1 MINLKN
7 TVKYA
12 LLLAGLCLGCLLTL
26 VGGGY
31 AYLSFNTEKTDN
43 KASKVPYEFAPPE
56 NAGIMFEFC
65 GNRTFVYLNFENE
78 EMKIVFPLSGNL
90 GDTVYGYSI
99 DYTVKGDY
107 YLLADIIDAADGIE
121 LHTGDGKYRYTG
133 VQVAE
138 LLSNTVDTEELKRNI
153 IAALTRKTADFGID
167 ENVFYDIIK
176 KGDTNLTVPDCHR
189 WAEYLS
195 LLCKN
200 CTVVN

>member
-65 GNRTFVYLNFENE
+65 GDRTFVYLNFENE
-78 EMKIVFPLSGNL
+78 EMKIVFPLSGDL
-90 GDTVYGYSI
+90 GDTVYGYSV

-107 YLLADIIDAADGIE
+107 YLLAEIIDAADGIE
-121 LHTGDGKYRYTG
+121 LQSDDGKYRYTG
-133 VQVAE
+133 VQIAE

-153 IAALTRKTADFGID
+153 ITALTSKTADFGID

>member
-7 TVKYA
+7 TVKYV
-12 LLLAGLCLGCLLTL
+12 LLLAGLCVLCLLTL

-31 AYLSFNTEKTDN
+31 AYLSFNTEKTDK
-43 KASKVPYEFAPPE
+43 KASQVPYEFAPPE

-65 GNRTFVYLNFENE
+65 GDRTFVYLNFENE
-78 EMKIVFPLSGNL
+78 EMKIVFPLSGDL

-153 IAALTRKTADFGID
+153 ITALASNTADFGID

-189 WAEYLS
+189 WTEYLS

>member
-7 TVKYA
+7 TVKYV
-12 LLLAGLCLGCLLTL
+12 LLLAGLCVLCLLAL

-43 KASKVPYEFAPPE
+43 KASNVPYEFAPPE

-65 GNRTFVYLNFENE
+65 GDRTFVYLNFENE
-78 EMKIVFPLSGNL
+78 EMKIVFPLNGDSE
-90 GDTVYGYSI
+90 DTVYGYSI

-107 YLLADIIDAADGIE
+107 YLLAEIIDAADGIE
-121 LHTGDGKYRYTG
+121 LQSDDGKYRYTG
-133 VQVAE
+133 VQIAE

-153 IAALTRKTADFGID
+153 ITALVGKTADFGID

>member
-7 TVKYA
+7 TVKYV
-12 LLLAGLCLGCLLTL
+12 LLLAGLCVLCLLTL

-43 KASKVPYEFAPPE
+43 KASQVPYEFAPPE

-65 GNRTFVYLNFENE
+65 GDRTFVYLNFENE
-78 EMKIVFPLSGNL
+78 EMKIVFPLNGDSE
-90 GDTVYGYSI
+90 DTVYGYSV

-107 YLLADIIDAADGIE
+107 YLLAEIIDAADGIE
-121 LHTGDGKYRYTG
+121 LQSDDGKYRYTG
-133 VQVAE
+133 VQIAE

-153 IAALTRKTADFGID
+153 IAALTRKTANFGID

>member
-65 GNRTFVYLNFENE
+65 GDRTFVYLNFENE

-176 KGDTNLTVPDCHR
+176 EGDTNLTVPDCHR

>member
-7 TVKYA
+7 TVKHA

-31 AYLSFNTEKTDN
+31 AYLSFNTEKTDK
-43 KASKVPYEFAPPE
+43 KASQVPYEFAPPE

-65 GNRTFVYLNFENE
+65 GDRTFVYLNFENE
-78 EMKIVFPLSGNL
+78 EMKIVFPLSGDL
-90 GDTVYGYSI
+90 GDTVYGYSV
-99 DYTVKGDY
+99 DYLVEGDY

-121 LHTGDGKYRYTG
+121 LQSDDGKYRYTG
-133 VQVAE
+133 VQIAE

>member
-65 GNRTFVYLNFENE
+65 GDRTFVYLNFENE
-78 EMKIVFPLSGNL
+78 EMKIVFPLSGDL
-90 GDTVYGYSI
+90 GDTVYGYSV
-99 DYTVKGDY
+99 DYLVEGDY

-121 LHTGDGKYRYTG
+121 LQSDDGKYRYTG
-133 VQVAE
+133 VQIAE

>member
-1 MINLKN
+1 MRILALTPKKPTKRRHRCRMNLLRPK
-7 TVKYA
+7 
-12 LLLAGLCLGCLLTL
+12 
-26 VGGGY
+26 
-31 AYLSFNTEKTDN
+31 
-43 KASKVPYEFAPPE
+43 
-56 NAGIMFEFC
+56 MREFC
-65 GNRTFVYLNFENE
+65 GDRTFVYLNFENE
-78 EMKIVFPLSGNL
+78 EMKIVFPLNGDSE
-90 GDTVYGYSI
+90 DTVYGYSV

-107 YLLADIIDAADGIE
+107 YLLAEIIDAADGIE
-121 LHTGDGKYRYTG
+121 LQSDDGKYRYTG
-133 VQVAE
+133 VQIAE

-153 IAALTRKTADFGID
+153 ITALASKTADFGID

>member
-7 TVKYA
+7 TVKYV
-12 LLLAGLCLGCLLTL
+12 LLLAGLCVLCLLTL

-43 KASKVPYEFAPPE
+43 KASQVPYEFAPPE

-65 GNRTFVYLNFENE
+65 GDRTFVYLNFENE
-78 EMKIVFPLSGNL
+78 EMKIVFPLSGDSE
-90 GDTVYGYSI
+90 DTVYGYSV

-107 YLLADIIDAADGIE
+107 YLLAEIIDAADGIE
-121 LHTGDGKYRYTG
+121 LQSDDGKYRYTG
-133 VQVAE
+133 VQIAE

-153 IAALTRKTADFGID
+153 ITALAGKTADFGID

>member
-65 GNRTFVYLNFENE
+65 GDRTFVYLNFENE

>member
-7 TVKYA
+7 TVKYV
-12 LLLAGLCLGCLLTL
+12 LLLAGLCLGCFLTL

-65 GNRTFVYLNFENE
+65 GDRTFVYLNFENE
-78 EMKIVFPLSGNL
+78 EMKIVFPLSGDL

>member
-31 AYLSFNTEKTDN
+31 AYLRFNTEKTDN

-65 GNRTFVYLNFENE
+65 GDRTFVYLNFENE
-78 EMKIVFPLSGNL
+78 EMKIVFPLNGDSE
-90 GDTVYGYSI
+90 DTVYGYSV

-107 YLLADIIDAADGIE
+107 YLLAEIIDAADGIE
-121 LHTGDGKYRYTG
+121 LQSNDGKYRYTG
-133 VQVAE
+133 VQIAE

-153 IAALTRKTADFGID
+153 ITALVGKTADFGID

>member
-7 TVKYA
+7 TVKYV

-65 GNRTFVYLNFENE
+65 GDRTFVYLNFENE
-78 EMKIVFPLSGNL
+78 EMKIVFPLSGDL

-121 LHTGDGKYRYTG
+121 LHTGDSKYRYTG

>member
-7 TVKYA
+7 TVKYV
-12 LLLAGLCLGCLLTL
+12 LLLAGLCVVCLLTL

-43 KASKVPYEFAPPE
+43 KASQVPYEFAPPE

-65 GNRTFVYLNFENE
+65 GDRTFVYLNFENE
-78 EMKIVFPLSGNL
+78 EMKIVFPLNGDSE
-90 GDTVYGYSI
+90 DTVYGYSV

-107 YLLADIIDAADGIE
+107 YLLAEIIDAADGIE
-121 LHTGDGKYRYTG
+121 LQSDDGKYRYTG
-133 VQVAE
+133 VQIAE

-153 IAALTRKTADFGID
+153 IAALTRKTANFGID

>member
-12 LLLAGLCLGCLLTL
+12 LLLAGLCLCCLLTL

-65 GNRTFVYLNFENE
+65 GDRTFVYLNFENE
-78 EMKIVFPLSGNL
+78 EMKIVFPLSGDSE
-90 GDTVYGYSI
+90 DTVYGYSI

-121 LHTGDGKYRYTG
+121 LQTEDGKYRYTG
-133 VQVAE
+133 VQIAE